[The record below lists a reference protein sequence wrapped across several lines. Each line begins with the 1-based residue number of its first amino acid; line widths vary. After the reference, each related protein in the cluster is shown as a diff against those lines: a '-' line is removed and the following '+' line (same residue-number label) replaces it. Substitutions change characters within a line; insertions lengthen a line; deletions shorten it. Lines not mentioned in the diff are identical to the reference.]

1 MTRRELVVRTDHD
14 DAAAAE
20 AIAASIRPDNTDE
33 MVTRVDGA
41 TIETDISRESTG
53 GLHATADDYVVNC
66 HVAAQCTTNND
77 NTNHE

>member
-1 MTRRELVVRTDHD
+1 MTRRLTIRTDHG

-20 AIAASIRPDNTDE
+20 TIAAAIEPDNTDE
-33 MVTRVDGA
+33 MATRVDGT
-41 TIETDISRESTG
+41 TIETQIDRETTG
-53 GLHATADDYVVNC
+53 GLHSTGDDYVVNL

>member
-1 MTRRELVVRTDHD
+1 MTRRELVVRTEHE

-20 AIAASIRPDNTDE
+20 SIAASVRPDNTDE
-33 MVTRVDGA
+33 MDTRVDGT

-53 GLHATADDYVVNC
+53 GLHATADDYVVNL